1 MSKSRNGDG
10 SNLRSGALNRRNVL
24 LAGSSLAAASAI
36 APMAGFDVA
45 QAQSPAA
52 PAAVRSAVTEQE
64 AHAIGVDAYV
74 YFYPLVTMDM
84 TRKQSHQHRTRQG
97 ARATVR

>member
-36 APMAGFDVA
+36 AADG
-45 QAQSPAA
+45 
-52 PAAVRSAVTEQE
+52 R
-64 AHAIGVDAYV
+64 
-74 YFYPLVTMDM
+74 L
-84 TRKQSHQHRTRQG
+84 
-97 ARATVR
+97 